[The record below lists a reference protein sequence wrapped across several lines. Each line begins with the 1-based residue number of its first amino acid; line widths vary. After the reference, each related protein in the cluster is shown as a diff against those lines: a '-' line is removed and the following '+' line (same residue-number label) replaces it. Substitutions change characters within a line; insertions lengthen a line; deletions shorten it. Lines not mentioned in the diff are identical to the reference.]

1 MVPNRTARSTRPVP
15 RPSSPEVAPA
25 DEPEDELDP
34 RKAAI
39 LNAVVSEYIETA
51 EPVGSAHIT
60 GTPGVEVSSATV
72 RSDMAALER
81 DGYLTQPHTSAG
93 RIPTDK
99 GYRFFVDALGAPGA
113 LGPVQRQEVRR
124 FFAHVH
130 GAVEDLLGHTSGLL
144 ANLTDYAAVVVGPTH
159 DTATIRSLQLVDLG
173 PNLALLVVVFSD
185 GAVEKRAI
193 ELSGEIDDTVL
204 AAAAAHMTTHLRGRT
219 LGDAGSIPDRGD
231 SAFDLAVRLG
241 VQALSE
247 LSQAD
252 EPEHVFVGGS
262 SRMASA
268 FDAVETVRSVLSI
281 LEQQLVVVELVEH
294 ILDRGL
300 SVAIGSEHGFEPLAS
315 CALVLAPVS
324 VDGETAG
331 TIGVVGPT
339 RMNYPRA
346 LAAVQVVGE
355 RLGERLGSPGSGDG
369 AGSDSG
375 R

>member
-1 MVPNRTARSTRPVP
+1 V
-15 RPSSPEVAPA
+15 
-25 DEPEDELDP
+25 L
-34 RKAAI
+34 
-39 LNAVVSEYIETA
+39 
-51 EPVGSAHIT
+51 
-60 GTPGVEVSSATV
+60 
-72 RSDMAALER
+72 
-81 DGYLTQPHTSAG
+81 
-93 RIPTDK
+93 
-99 GYRFFVDALGAPGA
+99 
-113 LGPVQRQEVRR
+113 
-124 FFAHVH
+124 
-130 GAVEDLLGHTSGLL
+130 
-144 ANLTDYAAVVVGPTH
+144 
-159 DTATIRSLQLVDLG
+159 
-173 PNLALLVVVFSD
+173 SD

-193 ELSGEIDDTVL
+193 ELPGDIDDTVL
-204 AAAAAHMTTHLRGRT
+204 ASAAAHMTAHLRGRS
-219 LGDAGSIPDRGD
+219 LADPGAVPDSGD
-231 SAFDLAVRLG
+231 SAFDAAVRLG
-241 VQALSE
+241 IHALGE
-247 LSQAD
+247 LSAAD

-355 RLGERLGSPGSGDG
+355 RLGERLGASPSGDPAG
-369 AGSDSG
+369 RDARGTGTRTGGSDRG

>member
-1 MVPNRTARSTRPVP
+1 MGTTDSSRTEEGA
-15 RPSSPEVAPA
+15 AGA
-25 DEPEDELDP
+25 GELDA

-39 LNAVVSEYIETA
+39 LNAVVTEYIGSA
-51 EPVGSAHIT
+51 QPVGSQHVVDA
-60 GTPGVEVSSATV
+60 PGVSVSSATV
-72 RSDMAALER
+72 RSDMALLER
-81 DGYLTQPHTSAG
+81 EGFLAQPHTSAG

-99 GYRFFVDALGAPGA
+99 GYRFFVDSLGTPGA
-113 LGPVQRQEVRR
+113 LGPAQRQEVRR

-159 DTATIRSLQLVDLG
+159 DTATIRSVQLVDLG
-173 PNLALLVVVFSD
+173 PSLALLVVVLSD
-185 GAVEKRAI
+185 GAVEKRAV
-193 ELSGEIDDTVL
+193 ELPGDIDDADL
-204 AAAAAHMTTHLRGRT
+204 AAAAVHMTAHLRGQT
-219 LGDAGSIPDRGD
+219 LAHPGTVPWGGD
-231 SAFDLAVRLG
+231 SAFDTAVRLG
-241 VQALSE
+241 VQALGE
-247 LSQAD
+247 LAAGD
-252 EPEHVFVGGS
+252 EHENVFVGGS

-355 RLGERLGSPGSGDG
+355 RLGERLGGPVSGDTG
-369 AGSDSG
+369 GSDRG